1 MGTQPAEPLDD
12 VLLSLTVINA
22 LEVAAARRDG
32 RPLGTLDILL
42 GILGIDLTWG
52 WESVQIEASFVT
64 QDDVE
69 RFADPQ
75 PQAKGHWH
83 NVPLTTTATRALQ
96 TAAAIADRYKLEPM
110 PGGALALGLLADPRS
125 AASLALLANTSIS
138 HQRLLVLIQENV
150 LDTSLEGLDLAGGAG
165 DGARSGARFV
175 SSGIPGKGPGQPR
188 EAVDVGTAA
197 LARAQ
202 EIEGSESPGSLALL
216 AAAIDLNADPDLAD
230 LLDSMLIDRDDLA
243 GFARKR
249 RSEDASAEEV
259 VQSAAERYGDSLDP
273 AGLIAAA
280 AQRDSPRL
288 RSALSIPRLPP
299 RELAAQVAEWRR
311 RRADKGATTTLH
323 LVVSVLHLLGS
334 IATSILLVLSVL
346 GSGEWWWLALL
357 YPVWSGY
364 PKEGLWF
371 GAAVAVV
378 LGVLVGPVVA
388 AAQAVT
394 VLLEIAQATIERDLL
409 WAGTGIRISIR
420 QQRHV
425 VCRLLNARG
434 RRVQKSRQL
443 ARLMIA
449 AWFSR

>member
-1 MGTQPAEPLDD
+1 M
-12 VLLSLTVINA
+12 
-22 LEVAAARRDG
+22 
-32 RPLGTLDILL
+32 
-42 GILGIDLTWG
+42 
-52 WESVQIEASFVT
+52 
-64 QDDVE
+64 
-69 RFADPQ
+69 
-75 PQAKGHWH
+75 
-83 NVPLTTTATRALQ
+83 
-96 TAAAIADRYKLEPM
+96 
-110 PGGALALGLLADPRS
+110 
-125 AASLALLANTSIS
+125 
-138 HQRLLVLIQENV
+138 IQENV
-150 LDTSLEGLDLAGGAG
+150 LDTNLEGLDLAGGAG

-175 SSGIPGKGPGQPR
+175 SSVIPGKGPGQPR
-188 EAVDVGTAA
+188 EVVDVGTAA

-364 PKEGLWF
+364 PKEGPWF
-371 GAAVAVV
+371 GAAVGVV

-425 VCRLLNARG
+425 VSRLLNARG

-449 AWFSR
+449 ARFSR